1 MSAARVTT
9 SPNRAGSGRV
19 SSPPFRHAARPV
31 IRPVT
36 RKDLPLT
43 TSLPADDLNPNM
55 WITLRERLDADGRP
69 LESGGFDVVSG
80 GSNEEGDDSNEDTV
94 VVRGCP
100 VPPGTP
106 LRLLAPSVPYLY
118 VAVLG
123 PDGEE
128 VGPVIL
134 DVRKHPVVRLDEAV
148 PEAIQ
153 RFARARARKARRQAV
168 REAEEKAMQRK
179 YLSQAFKH
187 AGDSTPEDGASPSEP
202 DDDARGR
209 VTDRRRGSGKHR
221 KPEGGSGQ
229 DDSGQDSDPD
239 ASDHFDLM

>member
-1 MSAARVTT
+1 
-9 SPNRAGSGRV
+9 
-19 SSPPFRHAARPV
+19 
-31 IRPVT
+31 
-36 RKDLPLT
+36 
-43 TSLPADDLNPNM
+43 
-55 WITLRERLDADGRP
+55 
-69 LESGGFDVVSG
+69 GFDVVSG
-80 GSNEEGDDSNEDTV
+80 GSNDEDDDSNEAAA
-94 VVRGCP
+94 VRGCP

-134 DVRKHPVVRLDEAV
+134 DIRKHPVVRLDEAV

-153 RFARARARKARRQAV
+153 RFARARARKARRQAA

-187 AGDSTPEDGASPSEP
+187 A
-202 DDDARGR
+202 DDDPVGRDAYGDDGPGEPTDGDRGR
-209 VTDRRRGSGKHR
+209 VTDRRRGTGNPR
-221 KPEGGSGQ
+221 KPEADSGQ
-229 DDSGQDSDPD
+229 DDSGQDRDPD

>member
-1 MSAARVTT
+1 M
-9 SPNRAGSGRV
+9 
-19 SSPPFRHAARPV
+19 
-31 IRPVT
+31 
-36 RKDLPLT
+36 T

-69 LESGGFDVVSG
+69 LEWGGFDVVSG

-134 DVRKHPVVRLDEAV
+134 DIRKHPVVRLDEAV

-187 AGDSTPEDGASPSEP
+187 AGDSTPEDGTGPSEP
-202 DDDARGR
+202 DDDVRGR
-209 VTDRRRGSGKHR
+209 VTDRRRGSGRHR
-221 KPEGGSGQ
+221 KPEGGSGG
-229 DDSGQDSDPD
+229 DPAIRPGSGSEG
-239 ASDHFDLM
+239 ASPGGA

>member
-1 MSAARVTT
+1 
-9 SPNRAGSGRV
+9 
-19 SSPPFRHAARPV
+19 
-31 IRPVT
+31 
-36 RKDLPLT
+36 LT
-43 TSLPADDLNPNM
+43 TPLPADDLNPNM

-69 LESGGFDVVSG
+69 IESGGFDVVTG
-80 GSNEEGDDSNEDTV
+80 GSNEDGDDDSNEATV
-94 VVRGCP
+94 VARGCP

-134 DVRKHPVVRLDEAV
+134 DIRKHPVVRLDEAV

-187 AGDSTPEDGASPSEP
+187 AGDSNPEGGAGPSEA
-202 DDDARGR
+202 DGDARGH

-221 KPEGGSGQ
+221 KREGGSGQ
-229 DDSGQDSDPD
+229 DDSGQDDGPD

>member
-1 MSAARVTT
+1 MTT
-9 SPNRAGSGRV
+9 
-19 SSPPFRHAARPV
+19 
-31 IRPVT
+31 T
-36 RKDLPLT
+36 
-43 TSLPADDLNPNM
+43 LPADDLNPNM

-69 LESGGFDVVSG
+69 IESGGFDVVSG
-80 GSNEEGDDSNEDTV
+80 GSNDGDDDSNEAADAV
-94 VVRGCP
+94 HGGP

-134 DVRKHPVVRLDEAV
+134 DIRKHPVVRLDEAV
-148 PEAIQ
+148 PEAIR

-187 AGDSTPEDGASPSEP
+187 ADDPTPEDGAGPSEP
-202 DDDARGR
+202 DGDARGR
-209 VTDRRRGSGKHR
+209 VIDRRRGSGKHR

-229 DDSGQDSDPD
+229 DDSCQEDGPD
-239 ASDHFDLM
+239 ASGPFDLM

>member
-1 MSAARVTT
+1 MTT
-9 SPNRAGSGRV
+9 P
-19 SSPPFRHAARPV
+19 
-31 IRPVT
+31 
-36 RKDLPLT
+36 
-43 TSLPADDLNPNM
+43 LPADDLNPNM

-69 LESGGFDVVSG
+69 IESGGFDVVSG
-80 GSNEEGDDSNEDTV
+80 GSNDEDDDSNEAAAA
-94 VVRGCP
+94 VRGCP

-134 DVRKHPVVRLDEAV
+134 DIRKHPVVRLDEAV

-153 RFARARARKARRQAV
+153 RFARARARKARRQAA

-187 AGDSTPEDGASPSEP
+187 AGDDSVDREADGDDGAGEP
-202 DDDARGR
+202 RDGDRGR
-209 VTDRRRGSGKHR
+209 VTDRRRGTGKPR
-221 KPEGGSGQ
+221 KTEADADVDVDQGDAGQ
-229 DDSGQDSDPD
+229 DDSGQDRDPD
-239 ASDHFDLM
+239 ASDPFDLM

>member
-1 MSAARVTT
+1 MSAARVAT

-19 SSPPFRHAARPV
+19 SSPPFRHATRPV

-80 GSNEEGDDSNEDTV
+80 GPNEEGDDSNEDTV

-100 VPPGTP
+100 VLPGTP

-134 DVRKHPVVRLDEAV
+134 DIRKHPVVRLDEAV

-187 AGDSTPEDGASPSEP
+187 AGDSTPEDGAGPSEP
-202 DDDARGR
+202 DDDVRGR
-209 VTDRRRGSGKHR
+209 VTDRRRGSGRHR

-229 DDSGQDSDPD
+229 DDSGQDRDPD

>member
-1 MSAARVTT
+1 M
-9 SPNRAGSGRV
+9 
-19 SSPPFRHAARPV
+19 
-31 IRPVT
+31 
-36 RKDLPLT
+36 T

-134 DVRKHPVVRLDEAV
+134 DIRKHPVVRLDEAV

-187 AGDSTPEDGASPSEP
+187 A
-202 DDDARGR
+202 DDAPVGREADGDDGPVEPTDGDRGR
-209 VTDRRRGSGKHR
+209 VTDRRRGAGNPR
-221 KPEGGSGQ
+221 KPEA
-229 DDSGQDSDPD
+229 DSGQDEAGQDESGKDRDPD
-239 ASDHFDLM
+239 ASDPFDLM

>member
-1 MSAARVTT
+1 MSAVRVAT

-19 SSPPFRHAARPV
+19 SSPPFFAAIP
-31 IRPVT
+31 RPVT

-69 LESGGFDVVSG
+69 IDSGGFDVVSG
-80 GSNEEGDDSNEDTV
+80 GSNDEDDDSNEAAA
-94 VVRGCP
+94 VRGCP

-134 DVRKHPVVRLDEAV
+134 DIRKHPVVRLDEAV

-153 RFARARARKARRQAV
+153 RFARARARKARRQAA

-187 AGDSTPEDGASPSEP
+187 A
-202 DDDARGR
+202 DDAPVGREADGDDGPVEPTDGDRGR
-209 VTDRRRGSGKHR
+209 VTDRRRGAGNPR
-221 KPEGGSGQ
+221 KPEADSGQ
-229 DDSGQDSDPD
+229 DDSGQDRDPD

>member
-1 MSAARVTT
+1 M
-9 SPNRAGSGRV
+9 
-19 SSPPFRHAARPV
+19 
-31 IRPVT
+31 
-36 RKDLPLT
+36 T

-134 DVRKHPVVRLDEAV
+134 DIRKHPVVRLDEAV

-187 AGDSTPEDGASPSEP
+187 AGDSTPEDGTGPSEP
-202 DDDARGR
+202 DDDVRGR
-209 VTDRRRGSGKHR
+209 VTDRRRGSGRHR

-229 DDSGQDSDPD
+229 DDSGQDRDPD

>member
-1 MSAARVTT
+1 MSAARVAT

-19 SSPPFRHAARPV
+19 SSPPFMPVARPV
-31 IRPVT
+31 TRPVT

-43 TSLPADDLNPNM
+43 TPLPADDLNPNM

-80 GSNEEGDDSNEDTV
+80 GSNDEDDDSNEAAA
-94 VVRGCP
+94 VRGCP

-134 DVRKHPVVRLDEAV
+134 DIRKHPVVRLDEAV

-153 RFARARARKARRQAV
+153 RFARARARKARRQAA

-187 AGDSTPEDGASPSEP
+187 AGDSTPEDGAGPSEP
-202 DDDARGR
+202 DDDVRGR

-221 KPEGGSGQ
+221 KPEADSGQ
-229 DDSGQDSDPD
+229 DDSGQDRDPD

>member
-1 MSAARVTT
+1 M
-9 SPNRAGSGRV
+9 
-19 SSPPFRHAARPV
+19 
-31 IRPVT
+31 
-36 RKDLPLT
+36 T

-55 WITLRERLDADGRP
+55 WITLRERLDAEGRP
-69 LESGGFDVVSG
+69 IESGGFDVVTG
-80 GSNEEGDDSNEDTV
+80 GSNEDGDDDSNEATV
-94 VVRGCP
+94 VARGCP

-106 LRLLAPSVPYLY
+106 LRLLAPSMPYLY

-134 DVRKHPVVRLDEAV
+134 DIRKHPVVRLDEAV

-153 RFARARARKARRQAV
+153 RFARARARKARRQAA

-187 AGDSTPEDGASPSEP
+187 ADDSTPEDGTGPSEP
-202 DDDARGR
+202 EDDARGR
-209 VTDRRRGSGKHR
+209 ITDRRRGSGKHR
-221 KPEGGSGQ
+221 KPEADSGQ
-229 DDSGQDSDPD
+229 DDSGQDRDPD